1 MGAKIDSA
9 HDYLPFPW
17 DDKATSKE
25 LTEEEV
31 NQLMEL
37 MRKENEAIEKKKK

>member
-1 MGAKIDSA
+1 MGAQINSA
-9 HDYLPFPW
+9 HDYLPLPW

-31 NQLMEL
+31 DELLEL
-37 MRKENEAIEKKKK
+37 MRKENEEIEKKKK